1 MYIAELKKY
10 IAQSETCL
18 NSATLYRDCLNH
30 SFYLSEP
37 HETKLPET
45 RENVGYQVDLVL
57 NLIGEE
63 SGASFLDQSQCEVK
77 HKRSNNGYFR
87 HLKDKCSYSTMFR
100 R

>member
-1 MYIAELKKY
+1 MYIAELKRY

-18 NSATLYRDCLNH
+18 NSAIPYRDH

-45 RENVGYQVDLVL
+45 WENVGYQVDLVL

-87 HLKDKCSYSTMFR
+87 HLKDKCSYGTMFR
-100 R
+100 

>member
-1 MYIAELKKY
+1 MYIAELKRY

-18 NSATLYRDCLNH
+18 NSATLYRDWNH

-45 RENVGYQVDLVL
+45 WENVDYQVHLVL

-77 HKRSNNGYFR
+77 HKRSTNGYFR